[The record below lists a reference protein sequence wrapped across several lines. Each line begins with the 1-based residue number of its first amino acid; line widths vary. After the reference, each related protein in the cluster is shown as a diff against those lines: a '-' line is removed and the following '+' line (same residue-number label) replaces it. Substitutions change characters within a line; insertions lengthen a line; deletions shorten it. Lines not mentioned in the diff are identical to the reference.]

1 MFGLKKDRIT
11 KILEA
16 KEKTL
21 YTQYKNKMLTQVEM
35 HIKMKEQIKLVYE
48 NDTLTFEDVVNRKNY
63 LSGFQPNI
71 FIIASSFVIGVIG
84 TWFYD
89 LANDLRNWV
98 NYAFN
103 YYLSPLINLIVII
116 LLALLAIKVIIDV
129 AKFTSI
135 KDDFIT
141 KDYELSIINEQIKQ
155 FENSIKD

>member
-16 KEKTL
+16 EEKTL

-35 HIKMKEQIKLVYE
+35 HTKMKEQIKLVYE
-48 NDTLTFEDVVNRKNY
+48 NDTLTFEDVVYRKNY

-71 FIIASSFVIGVIG
+71 FIIASSFFIGVMG

-135 KDDFIT
+135 KDVFIT

-155 FENSIKD
+155 FENSTKD

>member
-1 MFGLKKDRIT
+1 M
-11 KILEA
+11 
-16 KEKTL
+16 
-21 YTQYKNKMLTQVEM
+21 
-35 HIKMKEQIKLVYE
+35 
-48 NDTLTFEDVVNRKNY
+48 
-63 LSGFQPNI
+63 
-71 FIIASSFVIGVIG
+71 
-84 TWFYD
+84 
-89 LANDLRNWV
+89 RNWV

-155 FENSIKD
+155 FENSTKD

>member
-71 FIIASSFVIGVIG
+71 FIIASSFVIGVI
-84 TWFYD
+84 
-89 LANDLRNWV
+89 
-98 NYAFN
+98 
-103 YYLSPLINLIVII
+103 
-116 LLALLAIKVIIDV
+116 
-129 AKFTSI
+129 
-135 KDDFIT
+135 
-141 KDYELSIINEQIKQ
+141 
-155 FENSIKD
+155 